1 MMDRISRAAA
11 GRQQSSPQANNPLAM
26 MAQARRSGMS
36 PMQFVQR
43 NLQRTPQAQQ
53 AMQILSGDQNQLR
66 AMAEQIAQQRG
77 IDLNAFVQQASS
89 MF

>member
-1 MMDRISRAAA
+1 MMV
-11 GRQQSSPQANNPLAM
+11 
-26 MAQARRSGMS
+26 QARKSGMS
-36 PMQFVQR
+36 PMQFVQQ

-53 AMQILSGDQNQLR
+53 AMQMLSGDQNQLR

-77 IDLNAFVQQASS
+77 IDLNAFVRQASS

>member
-1 MMDRISRAAA
+1 MAPNPMMDRISRAAA
-11 GRQQSSPQANNPLAM
+11 GPQQNSPLAM
-26 MAQARRSGMS
+26 MVQARKSGMS
-36 PMQFVQR
+36 PMQFVQQ

-53 AMQILSGDQNQLR
+53 AMQMLSGDQNQLR

-77 IDLNAFVQQASS
+77 IDLNAVVRQASS

>member
-1 MMDRISRAAA
+1 MMV
-11 GRQQSSPQANNPLAM
+11 
-26 MAQARRSGMS
+26 QARKSGMS
-36 PMQFVQR
+36 PMQFVQQ

-53 AMQILSGDQNQLR
+53 AMQMLSGDQNQLR

-77 IDLNAFVQQASS
+77 IDLNAVVRQASS

>member
-11 GRQQSSPQANNPLAM
+11 GPQQNSPQNNPMARI
-26 MAQARRSGMS
+26 AQARRSGMS
-36 PMQFVQR
+36 PMQFVQQ

-66 AMAEQIAQQRG
+66 AMAENIAQQRG
-77 IDLNAFVQQASS
+77 IDLNAFVQQASY
-89 MF
+89 MI

>member
-1 MMDRISRAAA
+1 
-11 GRQQSSPQANNPLAM
+11 
-26 MAQARRSGMS
+26 
-36 PMQFVQR
+36 MQFVQQ

-53 AMQILSGDQNQLR
+53 AMQMLSGDQNQLR
-66 AMAEQIAQQRG
+66 AMAEQIARQRG